1 MSIDRTQPLS
11 GISQVQARDNNE
23 SGVQSAKVKAG
34 TAAGAAEVKG
44 TQVSL
49 SGAQAVLSSN
59 SAQDVNMQRVE
70 QLKEAIRNGELKMD
84 TGKIADALLRDT
96 QDYLKG

>member
-11 GISQVQARDNNE
+11 GVSPVQSRE
-23 SGVQSAKVKAG
+23 TSEGGPQSAKGK
-34 TAAGAAEVKG
+34 TATTAPEVKG

-49 SGAQAVLSSN
+49 SGAQSSLTRD
-59 SAQDVNMQRVE
+59 SAQDINMQRVE
-70 QLKEAIRNGELKMD
+70 QLKAAIRDGQLKMD
-84 TGKIADALLRDT
+84 TGKIADALLQDT